1 MAIVTSTMGS
11 RVCRPVTRGSDM
23 CGSGL
28 VSGWTGLT
36 AEPCSVGLAL
46 GQGLAFRSANSRLS
60 GVLVSVAPARFLGEF
75 L

>member
-1 MAIVTSTMGS
+1 MAIVMSIMGS
-11 RVCRPVTRGSDM
+11 AVCRPVTRGSDM

-46 GQGLAFRSANSRLS
+46 GQGLK
-60 GVLVSVAPARFLGEF
+60 
-75 L
+75 